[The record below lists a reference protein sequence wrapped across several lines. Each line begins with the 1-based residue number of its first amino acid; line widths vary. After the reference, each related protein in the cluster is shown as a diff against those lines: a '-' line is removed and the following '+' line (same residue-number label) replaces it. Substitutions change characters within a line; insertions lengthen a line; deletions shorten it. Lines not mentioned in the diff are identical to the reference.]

1 MQAKTAAVDR
11 EQAASTPD
19 KDAKK
24 DKSKQKPAPVPVPV
38 ANVGGKPPQTK
49 EESKVLEG
57 MIQANGSKNFDF
69 TLAKPQQLQN
79 AVNGTDPSSSEA
91 VLGASIDQLKAEEGI
106 IDEIEGK
113 KLISKPNNAKTD
125 PKTTVSA
132 AVEDGPKD
140 TAVEPKSQK
149 LTPAPSTG
157 KPSS

>member
-24 DKSKQKPAPVPVPV
+24 DKSKQKPAPTPIPA
-38 ANVGGKPPQTK
+38 ANAGGKPPQTK

-57 MIQANGSKNFDF
+57 MIQANESKNFDF

-79 AVNGTDPSSSEA
+79 AVNGSDPSSEA
-91 VLGASIDQLKAEEGI
+91 ALGGSIDQLKAEEGI

-113 KLISKPNNAKTD
+113 KLGGKPNTAKTE
-125 PKTTVSA
+125 PSKTVSA

-140 TAVEPKSQK
+140 TAVEAKSQK
-149 LTPAPSTG
+149 LTPAPSIG
-157 KPSS
+157 KPSP